1 MVYVI
6 IVLLALNIT
15 LFIAVM
21 QIRHRLD
28 VFDQW
33 ADTVDEFIDSEY
45 VVLELEQ
52 PDDKH

>member
-1 MVYVI
+1 MLYLI

-28 VFDQW
+28 IFDQW
-33 ADTVDEFIDSEY
+33 ADQVDEFMDSEY
-45 VVLELEQ
+45 IVLDME
-52 PDDKH
+52 DKE